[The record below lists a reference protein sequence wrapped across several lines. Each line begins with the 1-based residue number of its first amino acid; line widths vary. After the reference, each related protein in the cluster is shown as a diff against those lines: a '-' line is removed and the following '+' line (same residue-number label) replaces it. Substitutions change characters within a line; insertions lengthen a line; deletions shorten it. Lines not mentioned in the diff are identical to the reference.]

1 MVSAL
6 GEPKPNTS
14 AHKMASALGEPKPWQ
29 FAADR
34 SRFAVLRQDILH
46 SYAQTE
52 ETYRKGEIGAQVL
65 L

>member
-6 GEPKPNTS
+6 S
-14 AHKMASALGEPKPWQ
+14 EPKPWQ

-34 SRFAVLRQDILH
+34 SRFAAVRLDILD

-52 ETYRKGEIGAQVL
+52 GRNRKGEIGEQVFL
-65 L
+65 